1 MGSTLNFLP
10 AEDQEVGARIK
21 VVGLG
26 GAGGNAVDRMI
37 VSRLTGVDFI
47 AVNTDVQS
55 LDKCRA
61 PNKIQIGR
69 QLTKGLGAGANPEI
83 GREAIEQDSELL
95 EEHLKNADMVFITA
109 GMGGGTGTGAA
120 PKTAEIARKNG
131 ALTVAIVTKPFLFE
145 GRRRMSV
152 AEAGIKDLRDEVDT
166 LIVIPNQQLKAVV
179 DAGTSLLEAFEVADS
194 ILTQATRGISDLI
207 ATPGIVNLDFADGRS
222 IMEGMG
228 DALVGIG
235 VATGEDRGRLA
246 SIQAIDCPLL
256 EDISIA
262 GAQGVLV
269 NVTGSSEMT
278 LFEVNEAA
286 SVVYE
291 KAGDRANVIF
301 GAVIDED
308 AGDEIRVTVIATGF
322 NNGSQGMRTNLQPDR
337 FFDFRPKK
345 QGSNL
350 DIPTYTRLN
359 EKEVAVVEETSGDDN
374 GRGKSNRRSKR
385 IHLGEVN
392 IDGDPPDL
400 NIPTFMRRNSG

>member
-10 AEDQEVGARIK
+10 AEDQEIGARIK

-47 AVNTDVQS
+47 AVNTDAQA

-69 QLTKGLGAGANPEI
+69 QLTKGLGAGANPEV
-83 GREAIEQDSELL
+83 GKEAIEQDSELL

-166 LIVIPNQQLKAVV
+166 LIVIPNQQLMAVV
-179 DAGTSLLEAFEVADS
+179 DAGTSLLEAFDVADS

-207 ATPGIVNLDFADGRS
+207 ATPGIVNLDFADVRS

-269 NVTGSSEMT
+269 NVTGSPEMT

-308 AGDEIRVTVIATGF
+308 AGDELRVTVIATGF
-322 NNGSQGMRTNLQPDR
+322 NNGSQGMRTSLQPDR

-350 DIPTYTRLN
+350 DIPTYTRQN
-359 EKEVAVVEETSGDDN
+359 EKEVAVVEETNGDGN
-374 GRGKSNRRSKR
+374 GRSKGNRRSKR
-385 IHLGEVN
+385 IHLGEIN
-392 IDGDPPDL
+392 IDGEPPDL